1 MVSFLLLIF
10 DNSLSFE
17 KHCFFSNSTNKSQV
31 FGFIT
36 IIMQLI
42 IQETGYF
49 KIMLLKEV
57 MLNYVW
63 RNNVMFGRALK
74 VG

>member
-1 MVSFLLLIF
+1 
-10 DNSLSFE
+10 
-17 KHCFFSNSTNKSQV
+17 
-31 FGFIT
+31 
-36 IIMQLI
+36 MQLI

-57 MLNYVW
+57 MLNFVW
-63 RNNVMFGRALK
+63 RNNVMFSRALK